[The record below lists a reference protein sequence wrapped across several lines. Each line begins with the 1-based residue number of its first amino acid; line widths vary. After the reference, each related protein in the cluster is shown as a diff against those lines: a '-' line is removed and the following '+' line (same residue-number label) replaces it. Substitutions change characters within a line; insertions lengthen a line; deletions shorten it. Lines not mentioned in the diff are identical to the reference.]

1 MLIRINKDDLTDPVY
16 PLLPDEVEAY
26 CIIVKLYSIIL

>member
-16 PLLPDEVEAY
+16 PLLPDDA
-26 CIIVKLYSIIL
+26 KLRRAVLL